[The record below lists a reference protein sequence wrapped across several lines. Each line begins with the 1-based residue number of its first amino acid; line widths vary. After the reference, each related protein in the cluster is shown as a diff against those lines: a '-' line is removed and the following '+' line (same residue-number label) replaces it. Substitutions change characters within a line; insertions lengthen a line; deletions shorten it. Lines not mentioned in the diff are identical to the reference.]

1 MNFVR
6 SSIVP
11 QTMASDT
18 AQNTNSKNHLAD
30 AGTVLDA
37 IAGRSMCDPGLKVGK
52 NPLPPIKAKMPP
64 APKAKPNPT
73 AQYAIELTLR
83 LVTTLATTVPTFF
96 MRLKP
101 TSSIAK
107 PACMNITRQ
116 PVTIT
121 QTVSAATPAAAVAV
135 LSSAATASGITPAR
149 NAKPAAIKN
158 SGLRF
163 DSAILRSEL
172 GIDKNVTSVL
182 LAIGSWSGY
191 GCDERARNVWS
202 RRKHLLR
209 LVRFARP
216 DAPVDISCR
225 VTHT

>member
-1 MNFVR
+1 M
-6 SSIVP
+6 S
-11 QTMASDT
+11 A
-18 AQNTNSKNHLAD
+18 NH
-30 AGTVLDA
+30 
-37 IAGRSMCDPGLKVGK
+37 
-52 NPLPPIKAKMPP
+52 PP
-64 APKAKPNPT
+64 APNAKPKPT

-121 QTVSAATPAAAVAV
+121 QTVSAATPAACVAV
-135 LSSAATASGITPAR
+135 LSSAATARGITPAR

-158 SGLRF
+158 NGLRF

-172 GIDKNVTSVL
+172 GIDKNVTSVWF
-182 LAIGSWSGY
+182 G
-191 GCDERARNVWS
+191 
-202 RRKHLLR
+202 HR
-209 LVRFARP
+209 LVVRLWVRRPRSKRVLLTKTTAVARAFRTTGP
-216 DAPVDISCR
+216 RLWTTLIV
-225 VTHT
+225 